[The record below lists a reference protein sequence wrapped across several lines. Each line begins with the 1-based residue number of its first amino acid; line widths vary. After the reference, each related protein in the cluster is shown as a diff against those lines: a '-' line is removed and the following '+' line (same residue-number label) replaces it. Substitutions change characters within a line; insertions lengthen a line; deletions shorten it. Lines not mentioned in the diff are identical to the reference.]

1 MRIQN
6 GLPCT
11 KSKFGQIWRRERGR
25 DSECLTWARRQQK
38 AAAKSARFGVH
49 FTQIIRFPAFHVKRV
64 ETVIV
69 GCRTAKL
76 SQSETLGL
84 EDHLSLA
91 RGFVQKVYGAN

>member
-25 DSECLTWARRQQK
+25 DSECLAWARRQQK

-49 FTQIIRFPAFHVKRV
+49 FTQIITIRVKWPAKPDPVKR
-64 ETVIV
+64 
-69 GCRTAKL
+69 RL
-76 SQSETLGL
+76 STIRRFYLTE
-84 EDHLSLA
+84 LA
-91 RGFVQKVYGAN
+91 VPLDLYIRHIPRPRQRC